1 MPFTRLKL
9 GGWLWTQMKPMT
21 VLLLALNEVNFDHVR
36 SYVAD
41 GKLPVLGRLIADHGV
56 TETVSERNYEELE
69 PWIQWVTAQTGMAL
83 AEHGVFRL
91 GDIVRTDIPQIWE
104 TLESQGLVV
113 GAISPMNAR
122 NRCRAPAFFL
132 PDPWTDT
139 PVTGS
144 WLMQKFYKA
153 IARSVN
159 ENATS
164 KVTAS
169 SAFWLAVGMAAYAR
183 PANYPRYASLVMSA
197 LRGKSWAKAL
207 VLDQVLADIFVS
219 QARRGRVDFAS
230 LFLNAAAHI
239 QHHYMFNSSAYDGPQ
254 VNPAWYISPQD
265 DPVLEVY
272 EIYDAIVGQVRV
284 RFPEA
289 RLLLATGLHQDPHPE
304 TTFYWRLRDHAS
316 FLERIGVSAKRVHPL
331 MSRDFV
337 ADFADADAA
346 SAAQRRLATVLGEDG
361 SPLFEVDNRGSDL
374 FVMLTWPHDIP
385 SDFKYFVDGAPR
397 FGLREDVAFV
407 AVKNGRHNGTGYLLD
422 TGLSGARNDTMP
434 LADLPARIAE
444 ACGASWPGDAELR
457 MDSAA

>member
-1 MPFTRLKL
+1 
-9 GGWLWTQMKPMT
+9 MT

-36 SYVAD
+36 SYVAK
-41 GKLPVLGRLIADHGV
+41 GKLPVLGRLIAEHGV
-56 TETVSERNYEELE
+56 TETTSEGKYEELE
-69 PWIQWVTAQTGMAL
+69 PWIQWVTAQTGMTL

-122 NRCRAPAFFL
+122 NSCRAPAFFV

-144 WLMQKFYKA
+144 RLMKKFYQA

-164 KVTAS
+164 RLTAS
-169 SAFWLAVGMAAYAR
+169 SAFWLAVGMAAYAS
-183 PANYPRYASLVMSA
+183 PINYPQYASLVISA
-197 LRGKSWAKAL
+197 VRGKSWAKAL

-219 QARRGRVDFAS
+219 YARRRRVDFAS

-239 QHHYMFNSSAYDGPQ
+239 QHHYMFNSSVYDGPQ
-254 VNPAWYISPQD
+254 VNPEWYISSED

-272 EIYDAIVGQVRV
+272 EIYDAIVGQVRKQ
-284 RFPEA
+284 FPEA

-316 FLERIGVSAKRVHPL
+316 YLARIGVLAERVHPL

-337 ADFADADAA
+337 ADFRDAEAA
-346 SAAQRRLATVLGEDG
+346 LAAERLLSSVQSLDG
-361 SPLFEVDNRGSDL
+361 SPLFDVDNRGRDL

-385 SDFKYFVDGAPR
+385 SDFAYFVDGAPH
-397 FGLREDVAFV
+397 FGLRDDVAFV

-422 TGLSGARNDTMP
+422 TGLSGVLNDAMP
-434 LADLPARIAE
+434 LSELPAWIAA
-444 ACGASWPGDAELR
+444 ACGAAWPGEVQLR
-457 MDSAA
+457 LDSAA